1 LLEPAFAVIAE
12 AISAAATLT
21 AGFSGNKLAK
31 TAASLSSEGLF
42 PRALPTATG
51 ESSLLSF
58 EASAAAIAVFPER
71 SEIEAM
77 IRVAINFLYEQNRLE
92 TAGVQTT
99 PAPVPVKKH
108 TWVKQAKL

>member
-1 LLEPAFAVIAE
+1 LLDPAFAEIAD
-12 AISAAATLT
+12 AISAVAPLT

-31 TAASLSSEGLF
+31 TAASLSLVELF
-42 PRALPTATG
+42 PSALPTATG

-77 IRVAINFLYEQNRLE
+77 IRVAISILYE
-92 TAGVQTT
+92 
-99 PAPVPVKKH
+99 
-108 TWVKQAKL
+108 